1 MVVIVIVVVV
11 ILAVAAV
18 IVVVS
23 LSILRFIFP
32 GAITPLISYSALCSI
47 DVIRGNSLSSHRE
60 RERERKSARSWGFL
74 VFRSVSLTGEF
85 YTSCFSR
92 NAIAINLTF
101 HVARHG

>member
-1 MVVIVIVVVV
+1 MVVIVIVVV
-11 ILAVAAV
+11 ISAIVAAV

-60 RERERKSARSWGFL
+60 RERENEHERARK
-74 VFRSVSLTGEF
+74 
-85 YTSCFSR
+85 
-92 NAIAINLTF
+92 
-101 HVARHG
+101 